1 MTATSP
7 YLFMAALLIRNA
19 LLPGSLNGVIFYLK
33 PDLSKLNDMEV
44 DLVVMATVTPVH
56 DTLVTGHA
64 QLNTKFTCTN
74 ISLVLLFI
82 EKGLLVS
89 CKQQ

>member
-44 DLVVMATVTPVH
+44 DLVVMATVTIC
-56 DTLVTGHA
+56 DVTGH
-64 QLNTKFTCTN
+64 
-74 ISLVLLFI
+74 S
-82 EKGLLVS
+82 
-89 CKQQ
+89 